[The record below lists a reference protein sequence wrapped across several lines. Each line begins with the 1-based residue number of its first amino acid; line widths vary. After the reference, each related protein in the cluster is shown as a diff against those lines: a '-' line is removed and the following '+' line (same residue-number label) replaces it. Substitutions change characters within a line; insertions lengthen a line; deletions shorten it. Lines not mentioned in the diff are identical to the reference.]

1 MSKLVSLLAFTAM
14 LTLVFLLAFWLWK
27 KLWFDK
33 FGGKS
38 PVAPFEVT
46 TLNLCLCVCL
56 AEIPIDRN

>member
-46 TLNLCLCVCL
+46 TLNLCVCL
-56 AEIPIDRN
+56 FS

>member
-14 LTLVFLLAFWLWK
+14 LTLVFLIAFWLWK

-38 PVAPFEVT
+38 PVHPFEVT
-46 TLNLCLCVCL
+46 TLKLVCVCL
-56 AEIPIDRN
+56 AEIPVDRN

>member
-38 PVAPFEVT
+38 PAAAPFEVT
-46 TLNLCLCVCL
+46 TLNLCVCL
-56 AEIPIDRN
+56 FS